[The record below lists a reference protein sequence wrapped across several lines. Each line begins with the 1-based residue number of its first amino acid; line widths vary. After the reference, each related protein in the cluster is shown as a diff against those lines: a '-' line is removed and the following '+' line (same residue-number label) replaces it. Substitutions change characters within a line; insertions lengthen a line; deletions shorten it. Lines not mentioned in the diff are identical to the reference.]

1 MDIVLENNTVNN
13 LGRQAK
19 AASLVLAAA
28 PSEQDRKSVV

>member
-1 MDIVLENNTVNN
+1 MDIVLENNTVNT

-28 PSEQDRKSVV
+28 PS